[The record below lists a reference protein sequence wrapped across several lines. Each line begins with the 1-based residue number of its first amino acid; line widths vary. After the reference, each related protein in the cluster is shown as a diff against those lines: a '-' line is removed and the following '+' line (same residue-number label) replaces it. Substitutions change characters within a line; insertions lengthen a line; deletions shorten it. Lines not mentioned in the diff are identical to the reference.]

1 MAAPLPTG
9 DLRFEAVAPASPN
22 LRFGAEGADTGLPP
36 VDAALVGTLPLPV
49 LLAKGLVATPVGLAG
64 TLPGLTL
71 QASLRSPGL
80 ADLAVNLPLP
90 SLSALA
96 VARVDASLGGT
107 LPGPTLQAGVSAP
120 INASLTGTLPDLK
133 LAASAHTAKPAIKLV
148 FSRKPATDANLFFA
162 PGDEFVKL
170 TGALPNPS
178 FAASIGQQQQIVRL
192 RFSVEAHDSTRLV
205 FGRDTEAPIKTE
217 SATLT
222 GALPAPTL
230 QAQARYRQN
239 TVLVGTLPDPSLQG
253 ATQAVARAQLSG
265 VLPDPS
271 LQAFIAAPV
280 EVTLTGEMPAPTF
293 SASLIKT
300 VEVTLTE
307 GLPAPTLLAKTRS
320 IAIARLTGAL
330 PLPEVLAEARYL
342 SNTSRP
348 TVGQRATLWR
358 PTSVA
363 DQTGLEHRQQ
373 VAQKTPSGWQQAWQQ
388 GSMLQPGVDH
398 LLPKVLARDHVPG
411 TDLFEQAQPLPDLTA
426 FRHQEAARSVRVLLA
441 DAFEQAA
448 QTSDATG
455 FRHQV
460 ADRSKRGSVQGEWEN
475 ARGLNRAW
483 HTDFQPA
490 KPWVLRLGRRYQE
503 AVPPPPGISI
513 FTRPQPPGPAPCYT
527 PDPHLLFSQ
536 PFGAMPHLVF
546 MCEGR
551 QRPDFEGTVVVPVR
565 RVYFVINNVSLHR
578 VADGLEVPVY
588 SLSLSLDASSWTW
601 GFEASLPAQA
611 EALVASSSAFEPVK
625 LIARVNGT
633 LFCVY
638 AEHISRERT
647 FVEASIRVSGRG
659 RNAVLGAPYAPV
671 MTFRNGDLRS
681 ARQLMDEVLTLNGVP
696 LGWTIDWGLTDWNV
710 PTGVFSLQGTW
721 IEALTTIA
729 TSAGAY
735 LLPHPAGQSIRVRH
749 RYPVPPWEWDSVTPD
764 VVLPVDAVSR
774 ESLRWLKKPTYNRV
788 FVSGQEVGV
797 LGQVTRGGTAGDILA
812 PMVVD
817 PLITEVAAARQRGL
831 AVLADTGSQIE
842 VSLRLPVLADTGIIE
857 PGAFVEYRDGSVTR
871 LGLVRSTQI
880 EAGLPEV
887 WQTLGVQSHA

>member
-1 MAAPLPTG
+1 MVADDLLFETPAPASPAMVFGAGEPAAPLAPG
-9 DLRFEAVAPASPN
+9 DLRFTAGATSSTN
-22 LRFGAEGADTGLPP
+22 LRFGAEGADTSLPT

-49 LLAKGLVATPVGLAG
+49 LLAEGRVATPVALVG

-71 QASLRSPGL
+71 QASLRSPDL
-80 ADLAVNLPLP
+80 VDLATTLPLP
-90 SLSALA
+90 TLSALV
-96 VARVDASLGGT
+96 VARVDVVLGGT
-107 LPGPTLQAGVSAP
+107 LPGPVLQAGVSAP
-120 INASLTGTLPDLK
+120 VNASLTGELPDLK
-133 LAASAHTAKPAIKLV
+133 LAARARTAKPSVKLV
-148 FSRKPATDANLFFA
+148 FSRDPATDGNLFFA
-162 PGDEFVKL
+162 PGDEYATL
-170 TGALPNPS
+170 TGALSAPS
-178 FAASIGQQQQIVRL
+178 FAASIGPQQQVVRL
-192 RFSVEAHDSTRLV
+192 RFSVAAFDSTRLV
-205 FGRDTEAPIKTE
+205 FGRDGEAPVKVD
-217 SATLT
+217 SVTLAGT
-222 GALPAPTL
+222 LPAPTL
-230 QAQARYRQN
+230 QAQAHFKQ
-239 TVLVGTLPDPSLQG
+239 D
-253 ATQAVARAQLSG
+253 
-265 VLPDPS
+265 
-271 LQAFIAAPV
+271 I
-280 EVTLTGEMPAPTF
+280 TLTGTLQGPTF
-293 SASLIKT
+293 RAFVAVT
-300 VEVTLTE
+300 VEAT
-307 GLPAPTLLAKTRS
+307 
-320 IAIARLTGAL
+320 LTGAL
-330 PLPEVLAEARYL
+330 PGPTLLAQTRSIASAKLTGMLPMPEVLTEARYL

-348 TVGQRATLWR
+348 TVGQRMTQWN
-358 PTSVA
+358 PTNLA
-363 DQTGLEHRQQ
+363 DQTGLAQRQQ
-373 VAQKTPSGWQQAWQQ
+373 VGLKAPVSWQPAWQQ
-388 GSMLQPGVDH
+388 GLTHQPGVDH
-398 LLPKVLARDHVPG
+398 PLPKVLARDHVPG
-411 TDLFEQAQPLPDLTA
+411 ESGFQEAQPLPDLTA

-448 QTSDATG
+448 ERRDATG

-475 ARGLNRAW
+475 ARSLNKAL

-490 KPWVLRLGRRYQE
+490 KPWVWRLVGRYQE

-513 FTRPQPPGPAPCYT
+513 FIRPQPPGPAPCYT
-527 PDPHLLFSQ
+527 PDPLLLFSQ
-536 PFGAMPHLVF
+536 AFGATPHLVYV
-546 MCEGR
+546 CEGR

-588 SLSLSLDASSWTW
+588 SLSLTLDASSWTW
-601 GFEASLPAQA
+601 GFEARLPAQA
-611 EALVASSSAFEPVK
+611 EALVASSQASEPVK
-625 LIARVNGT
+625 LAARVNGT

-647 FVEASIRVSGRG
+647 FGEASIRVSGRG

-681 ARQLMDEVLTLNGVP
+681 ARQLMEDVLTVNGVP

-729 TSAGAY
+729 TAAGAY
-735 LLPHPAGQSIRVRH
+735 LLPHPAGQSLRVRQ
-749 RYPVPPWEWDSVTPD
+749 RYPVPPWEWETVTPD

-774 ESLRWLKKPTYNRV
+774 ESLRWLKKPAYNRV

-797 LGQVTRGGTAGDILA
+797 LGQVTRAGTAGDILA

-817 PLITEVAAARQRGL
+817 PLITEAVAARQRGL

-857 PGAFVEYRDGSVTR
+857 PGVFVEYRDGSVTR